1 MKNRVLEHY
10 EKNVVPALMK
20 QFGYSSPMQVPKLVK
35 IVLNAGVGETTQ
47 NSKAMQYVEYTLS
60 KISGQKPLVTKAK
73 KAIATYK
80 IRQGLPIGCMV
91 TMRKERMWSFFDRLV
106 AVAVPRMRDFR
117 GLPKRGFDG
126 NGNYNLGIK
135 ESLIFPEIDL
145 EALDK
150 VRGFDVTFVT
160 TASTDEEGR
169 ALLTQLGFPFRQ

>member
-10 EKNVVPALMK
+10 EQNVVPALMK

-91 TMRKERMWSFFDRLV
+91 TMRKDRMWSFFDRLV

-126 NGNYNLGIK
+126 QGNYNLGIK

-160 TASTDEEGR
+160 TAKSDEEGR
-169 ALLTQLGFPFRQ
+169 ALLTHLGFPFRQ

>member
-10 EKNVVPALMK
+10 EMNVVPALMK

-73 KAIATYK
+73 KAIAAYK

-106 AVAVPRMRDFR
+106 SVAVPRMRDFR
-117 GLPKRGFDG
+117 GLPKKGFDG

-160 TASTDEEGR
+160 TAKSDDEGR
-169 ALLTQLGFPFRQ
+169 ALLVQLGFPFRQ

>member
-10 EKNVVPALMK
+10 EQNVVPALMK

-91 TMRKERMWSFFDRLV
+91 TMRKDRMWSFFDRLV

-126 NGNYNLGIK
+126 QGNYNLGIK

-160 TASTDEEGR
+160 TAKSDEEGR